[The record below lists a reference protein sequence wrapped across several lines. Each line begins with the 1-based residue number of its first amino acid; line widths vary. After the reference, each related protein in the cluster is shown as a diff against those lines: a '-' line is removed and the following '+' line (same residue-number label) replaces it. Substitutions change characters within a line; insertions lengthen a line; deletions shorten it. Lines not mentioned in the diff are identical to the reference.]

1 MSLEVELSEP
11 HEQMLEDL
19 REQHG
24 GEIDVHLRQIVE
36 AEIHESYQQLREQQ

>member
-1 MSLEVELSEP
+1 MSLEIVLSEP

-19 REQHG
+19 RQQHG

>member
-1 MSLEVELSEP
+1 MSLELDLSDP

-19 REQHG
+19 RQQHG